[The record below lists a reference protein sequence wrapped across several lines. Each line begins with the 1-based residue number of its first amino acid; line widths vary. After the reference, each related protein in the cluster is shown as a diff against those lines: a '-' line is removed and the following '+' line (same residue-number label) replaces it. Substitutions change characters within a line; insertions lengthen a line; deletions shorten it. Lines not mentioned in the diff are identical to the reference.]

1 MGGVAVSPGTR
12 LPRGRCSRPRG
23 GAGAAAG
30 AEGRARACGE
40 GSARCLI
47 SVLGG
52 TAAPVTT
59 DVVCGWVLS
68 ERGTGWEHPRGCS
81 RCQALVSDVVKSA
94 HFLRG
99 LLLVSPP
106 VGASALFPNHRPG
119 PALVCFVYC
128 CPAHQH
134 VAGAHNSE
142 EGVRGEAGGD
152 LERVLKPPLPRFQT

>member
-1 MGGVAVSPGTR
+1 MGPMGGVAVSPGTR

-106 VGASALFPNHRPG
+106 VGASALFPTTARG
-119 PALVCFVYC
+119 RRWSVLFTVVLRISTWQALTTVRKEYVGK
-128 CPAHQH
+128 Q
-134 VAGAHNSE
+134 
-142 EGVRGEAGGD
+142 EGV
-152 LERVLKPPLPRFQT
+152 